1 MKERS
6 GGMETYLTIEEAAA
20 YLKLAQQTIR
30 KYVLNKSIPYRKVQK
45 SIRFRL
51 SEIETWID
59 EGGGNC
65 PDYPADDRE
74 GDLFAGMEAEETG
87 AAGAGTAAGGEAET
101 GADGQAGGP
110 AADEAGEVT
119 A

>member
-1 MKERS
+1 MNGEN
-6 GGMETYLTIEEAAA
+6 GGMETYLTIEEVAA

-45 SIRFRL
+45 SVRFRL
-51 SEIETWID
+51 SEIERWID
-59 EGGGNC
+59 EGGGNR

-74 GDLFAGMEAEETG
+74 GDLFAGLETG
-87 AAGAGTAAGGEAET
+87 ATADERGETGERETGAGGEA
-101 GADGQAGGP
+101 
-110 AADEAGEVT
+110 GEVK